1 MSINK
6 RILELVEIKAGGNKT
21 RFAALIGWKPQ
32 YMSRVTKEG
41 GPSGIAIVERIME
54 AFPDVNP
61 KWLIMG
67 KGPMLVADPELGG
80 LIDQLIA
87 DLRTLQSE
95 IGTMSGA
102 RIDELKRQI
111 RDIKL

>member
-1 MSINK
+1 
-6 RILELVEIKAGGNKT
+6 
-21 RFAALIGWKPQ
+21 
-32 YMSRVTKEG
+32 
-41 GPSGIAIVERIME
+41 
-54 AFPDVNP
+54 
-61 KWLIMG
+61 
-67 KGPMLVADPELGG
+67 MLVDDPELGG